1 VGARLSQRGASVYAL
16 RPLSPSTLLFC
27 TRSRHGSLTAD
38 ELQHLVLAILDARVE
53 LKPANAAARSGGT
66 LTPAMLAALTHEMLS
81 EIVTVAARFGIGTG
95 ATVAEPVNP
104 TNGSDLAPPGEP
116 AERRSDKS
124 LLEPKAYGGV
134 VTLAAFKAFMSARA
148 HDERTILTTIEV
160 LRERLGRCHAP
171 DSERSPSNR
180 GARFS
185 PESASFSSV

>member
-1 VGARLSQRGASVYAL
+1 MGARLSQRGASVYAL

-95 ATVAEPVNP
+95 ATVNR
-104 TNGSDLAPPGEP
+104 TNGLDPAPPGEP
-116 AERRSDKS
+116 AERRSDKP
-124 LLEPKAYGGV
+124 LLEPKDYGGV

-148 HDERTILTTIEV
+148 HDERTLLTTIEV